1 MPVNASAFDHG
12 PGISELGRAC
22 GWRARSSHAIA
33 SMAFARSPA
42 ATIAKATQAPA
53 QIAAMG

>member
-22 GWRARSSHAIA
+22 GWRARSSHAVA
-33 SMAFARSPA
+33 SMVFARSTA
-42 ATIAKATQAPA
+42 AMIASATQAPA
-53 QIAAMG
+53 QMAAMG